1 MSTHGK
7 DGDFSSSRGAAA
19 VLPEK
24 HRCAAGS
31 GGCAGRRTWDGV
43 LAKRGHCGNVQLP
56 CCTWCFPRLVCMG
69 ELVPGSVAVLFGGST
84 AFLCSSHEVADFG
97 SGCGSFFVSFPH

>member
-1 MSTHGK
+1 METSPVLVVLLQCFQKSTG
-7 DGDFSSSRGAAA
+7 
-19 VLPEK
+19 VLQ
-24 HRCAAGS
+24 S
-31 GGCAGRRTWDGV
+31 QVGV
-43 LAKRGHCGNVQLP
+43 LAEGHGMGCWQRGDTVEMYSCPAARGVFQD
-56 CCTWCFPRLVCMG
+56 WISSMG